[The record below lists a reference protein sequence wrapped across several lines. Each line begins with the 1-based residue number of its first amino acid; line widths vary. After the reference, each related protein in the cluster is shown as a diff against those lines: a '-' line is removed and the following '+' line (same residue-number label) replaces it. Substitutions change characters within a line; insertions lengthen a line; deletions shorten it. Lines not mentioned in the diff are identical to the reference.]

1 MASLINFSALTLNP
15 QEALEASQAIF
26 EALYV
31 KPELNDTHFLA
42 TGIQM
47 KTQIPLYG
55 QFGLVGKKAA
65 GSCNVMSET
74 HLITPSEKYWD
85 PMLIS
90 FRLTHCQENVD
101 QLFKMWKRSGAALK
115 TWEEMPDEQ
124 VAFLM
129 ERILD
134 ATMQSIL
141 RISSLASTTENVVGA
156 GGHLTAGTTI
166 TYFTMLE
173 GLWKQIWTAVAGGTL
188 TARTTITANL
198 APTYAGQDSLADDAA
213 LTIMREMYEKIDAR
227 ARGNAGLVYQLT
239 DSLYKNWLTFLE
251 NKSLAF
257 TLQQTEQGK
266 VGKATYRGIPIV
278 VRYDWDRLIRT
289 YFDSGAAWYLPHR
302 AILTPISNVP
312 IGTSDE
318 NSLQNLDMFYDKVT
332 KSHYADVAY
341 YIDCKLLEEYMIAVA
356 Y

>member
-1 MASLINFSALTLNP
+1 MASLITLSSLTLNP
-15 QEALEASQAIF
+15 QEAQSASEAIF
-26 EALYV
+26 EALYA
-31 KPELNDTHFLA
+31 KPELNDAHFVA

-47 KTQIPLYG
+47 KTQIPLFG
-55 QFGLVGKKAA
+55 QFGIVGKKAA
-65 GSCNVMSET
+65 GSCDVNAET
-74 HLITPSEKYWD
+74 KTITPSQKYWD

-90 FRLTHCQENVD
+90 FRLIHCQEEID
-101 QLFKMWKRSGAALK
+101 QLFKMWKRSKSGLK
-115 TWEEMPDEQ
+115 TWEDMPDEQ

-134 ATMQSIL
+134 ATMQSVL
-141 RISSLASTTENVVGA
+141 RISSLASTTENTVGA
-156 GGHLTAGTTI
+156 GGHLTNGTTI

-227 ARGNAGLVYQLT
+227 ARLNQNLVYQLT
-239 DSLYKNWLTFLE
+239 DSLFKNWQTFLE
-251 NKSLAF
+251 NKSLAY
-257 TLQQTEQGK
+257 TLERTEA
-266 VGKATYRGIPIV
+266 GKAGQYTYRGIPIV

-302 AILTPISNVP
+302 AILTPLTNVP
-312 IGTSDE
+312 IGTSDQ
-318 NSLQNLDMFYDKVT
+318 NDLNNLDLFYSRDDK
-332 KSHYADVAY
+332 KHYSDVAY
-341 YIDCKLLEEYMIAVA
+341 YLDCKLLEEYMIAVA